1 MNALMGYHLDRL
13 PRHEVM
19 RLPEEVTKDWDFE
32 VMNPVLCKRNKDRSP
47 EDVMNELRQVYERL
61 VAKLDAMSFE
71 DLLQP
76 VIQMTPRSVRSA
88 DYICCR

>member
-19 RLPEEVTKDWDFE
+19 RLHEEVTKDWDFE
-32 VMNPVLCKRNKDRSP
+32 VMNPVLFKRNKDRLP

-61 VAKLDAMSFE
+61 VAKLDAMS
-71 DLLQP
+71 LLK
-76 VIQMTPRSVRSA
+76 I
-88 DYICCR
+88 Y